1 MATDNKLIAKVII
14 GGTIEV
20 ITGLHI
26 GGSKATLD
34 IGGVDLNVIKMPSK
48 DKQPYIPGSSLKGKL
63 RSLLAKT
70 HGFKSVEQDS
80 GIVTEL
86 FGMMGQDNGGEITSL
101 LIFRDARLTNGGE
114 LQKWDMD
121 YDYTEVKTEN
131 TIDRLT
137 GTAKHPRQQERVPA
151 GAKFSFE
158 VVYDL
163 WGNDGDKVDDSNPT
177 YTRHYNE
184 LIKAFNL
191 LNDDYLGGSGTR
203 GYGKVKVDT
212 DQLNVVFK
220 GIQSHYSQR

>member
-1 MATDNKLIAKVII
+1 MTTENRLIAKVII

-34 IGGVDLNVIKMPSK
+34 IGGVDLNVIKMPGK
-48 DKQPYIPGSSLKGKL
+48 DKLPYIPGSSLKGKL

-70 HGFKSVEQDS
+70 YGYKSVEQDS

-86 FGMMGQDNGGEITSL
+86 FGMMGQDNEGKITSL
-101 LIFRDARLTNGGE
+101 LIFRDARLVNGSE
-114 LQKWDMD
+114 LQKWNMD

-158 VVYDL
+158 VIYDL
-163 WGNDGDKVDDSNPT
+163 WGKEGEKVDKTNAT
-177 YTRHYNE
+177 YAKHYNE

-212 DQLNVVFK
+212 DHLNVEFK
-220 GIQSHYSQR
+220 GIDSHYSQH